1 MRYNKNLLL
10 FLTLFCIG
18 INIATTL
25 HAQVEIA
32 HLFTKG
38 ESSTGFGIFIHPAF
52 PIGKADDIS
61 IEAGLDYFAPGESH
75 IADIPLL
82 LGYRHTLNG
91 SGAGFYLE
99 PFAGYTFGGTDIT
112 KMDAEGNIVY
122 DNSGIAE
129 DENLSGPTTGL
140 GFGYIIPKAS
150 LPLNFGLRY
159 EHIFV
164 SREPSQDMLSFRVSW
179 SLLTAKRLQ
188 R

>member
-1 MRYNKNLLL
+1 MRLNNNLLL
-10 FLTLFCIG
+10 FLTLFCM
-18 INIATTL
+18 NSTL
-25 HAQVEIA
+25 HAQVEAA

-38 ESSTGFGIFIHPAF
+38 ESSTGYGIFIRPGF
-52 PIGKADDIS
+52 PIGKADEIS
-61 IEAGLDYFAPGESH
+61 VEAGLDYFTHDVSH

-82 LGYRHTLNG
+82 MGYRHTLNG

-122 DNSGIAE
+122 NNAGNAE
-129 DENLSGPTTGL
+129 DENLSGPTAGL
-140 GFGYIIPKAS
+140 GFGYIIPRAS
-150 LPLNFGLRY
+150 LPLNIGLRY

-164 SREPSQDMLSFRVSW
+164 SGEPSQDILALRVSW

-188 R
+188 H

>member
-1 MRYNKNLLL
+1 MRLNNNLLL
-10 FLTLFCIG
+10 FFTLFCIG
-18 INIATTL
+18 NTL
-25 HAQVEIA
+25 HAQVEAA

-38 ESSTGFGIFIHPAF
+38 ESSTGYGVFIRPGF
-52 PIGKADDIS
+52 PIGKADEIS
-61 IEAGLDYFAPGESH
+61 VEAGLDYFTHDVSH

-82 LGYRHTLNG
+82 MGYRHTLNG

-122 DNSGIAE
+122 DNAGNAE
-129 DENLSGPTTGL
+129 DENLSGPTAGL

-150 LPLNFGLRY
+150 LPLNIGLRY

-164 SREPSQDMLSFRVSW
+164 SGEPSQDILALRVSW

-188 R
+188 H